1 MHVSSRDFMYAR
13 TFRKAEQE
21 RRFSIVDAGP
31 AGWEVKDEQNS
42 RVVRR
47 IVYDD
52 WHRVER
58 ARMAFAHEGE
68 KLKDAG
74 WSEF

>member
-1 MHVSSRDFMYAR
+1 MYAR

-21 RRFSIVDAGP
+21 RRFSIVDAGS
-31 AGWEVKDEQNS
+31 AGWEVKDEQDS
-42 RVVRR
+42 LVVRR

-58 ARMAFAHEGE
+58 ARMAFTHEGE

-74 WSEF
+74 WSEL